1 MQKGRIKIKRNEED
15 NGMIILQKKLKLS
28 ERISRLTNKNYTQRK
43 SYIESNS
50 SFQKEKNSSQLIT
63 TNKSKALNET
73 NHNLYIIPSP
83 SIDFIENSCEI
94 YSKTLPNDLNDS
106 VNDSKKK
113 ILFQKSNTINDVS
126 LKQKNSSVE
135 CAHNRIYVHKKL
147 QKLNTFTNNIH
158 HNFQTCKNQNN
169 KELNYDNTFCKSNKN
184 QEHNSKLVVFKNKP
198 KYFKKK
204 QLTEIENI
212 SNGMSDKMKDI
223 KYFESPITKKKG
235 SYFKIDIND
244 SGSNNSN
251 SEEKSSNEN
260 DEYDIENKFEDEID
274 NGFEYRLD
282 NLKDYI
288 NIYSINNN
296 NDKKDD
302 KDYNECEYNNNNT
315 SEKEEEKKIL
325 VEKKDKNLFIDTN
338 KINNINQ
345 NKIED
350 KRNTI
355 NINKNIIINKK
366 IILIPEEKNKYNKNK
381 NKSNNWSKTSY
392 GFFNT
397 YKKAINSSNY
407 EDNLINKTN
416 ENHKKNVN
424 RNATRTDDN
433 LPHSK
438 TNQAIFNFVY
448 QKKSFVS
455 PTPRNSSNFA
465 AGKTRNKINFDLQ
478 KNNTITPDKSEE
490 INKMFSTEQNFY
502 ESKKNSFINLNEHLS
517 NQQFNTIATES
528 NITNSNSLSKKRKS
542 KNIYNK
548 LNISKQ
554 NKDNKNIT
562 INKNNDK
569 SKNKENK
576 NILIIEN
583 KAAYLSI
590 LEKAKYLELQLK
602 LIVTKITKYQNC
614 DKECSE
620 LIRFYFEN
628 NYYQEKL
635 KVIKNIKNKDNIK
648 NYTKMEIIYLFIC
661 YDILC
666 SKKFNKAC
674 IILKSIFNLLY
685 DNFIVL
691 LVLII
696 KNNRNEDKII
706 MKYLK
711 KVIDEYEKYKK
722 VSIKNIDE
730 TKVVETIGNNSNE
743 IINYYKMLIDSLYKK
758 YYNEKDSSVK
768 FPDCIK
774 NMDIEKIESTK
785 IKNIISSFF
794 YETYLKADNYDF
806 IEYKYFFYL
815 FLSHRNN
822 EINFKSKT
830 SKIKKQKIIK
840 DKNLLKNFILPEIKS
855 NYKYTLILD
864 LDETLIYLQNKE
876 SFKLGIKSII
886 LRPYLQEFLYDM
898 KSIYELIIFS
908 ENSEEYVQPI
918 IDIIQKKENYFDYV
932 ICKPFIS
939 YDINGHE
946 IKDISLLGRDLKNV
960 IVIDNIKQYYRNKE
974 NLICIKSFFGDI
986 NNDKRTLKLLGNV
999 LKEIKLDSEKT
1010 GDIRTSISQLK
1021 YKLYPKVINTLD

>member
-1 MQKGRIKIKRNEED
+1 MKKARIKIKRNEED
-15 NGMIILQKKLKLS
+15 NGMIILQKKLNLS
-28 ERISRLTNKNYTQRK
+28 ERISQITNKNYTQK
-43 SYIESNS
+43 KLYIESNS
-50 SFQKEKNSSQLIT
+50 SFQNEKKSSQYIPS
-63 TNKSKALNET
+63 NKDKALNDT
-73 NHNLYIIPSP
+73 NKDLYIFPSP

-106 VNDSKKK
+106 NNNSKKK
-113 ILFQKSNTINDVS
+113 ILFPKSNTINDVS

-135 CAHNRIYVHKKL
+135 TAHKRIYVHKKL

-158 HNFQTCKNQNN
+158 HNFQICKKQNS
-169 KELNYDNTFCKSNKN
+169 KDLNYDNTFYQSSNNKD
-184 QEHNSKLVVFKNKP
+184 HYSKLVVFKNKP

-235 SYFKIDIND
+235 SYFKIAIND
-244 SGSNNSN
+244 SGNKNSE
-251 SEEKSSNEN
+251 SEEKISKEN

-274 NGFEYRLD
+274 NGLEYRLD

-296 NDKKDD
+296 SDKKDE
-302 KDYNECEYNNNNT
+302 KDFNVYEYNNNNT
-315 SEKEEEKKIL
+315 SEKEEENKIL
-325 VEKKDKNLFIDTN
+325 VQKNDKNLFINNN
-338 KINNINQ
+338 KIDNLNQ
-345 NKIED
+345 DKIDD

-366 IILIPEEKNKYNKNK
+366 IILIPEEKNIYNKNK
-381 NKSNNWSKTSY
+381 SHNWSKTSY

-397 YKKAINSSNY
+397 YKKEINIPSSKY
-407 EDNLINKTN
+407 EDNYINKNN

-424 RNATRTDDN
+424 RNAIRNDDN

-438 TNQAIFNFVY
+438 TNQEIYNFVY
-448 QKKSFVS
+448 QKKNFTS
-455 PTPRNSSNFA
+455 PTPKNSSNFV
-465 AGKTRNKINFDLQ
+465 GSKTRNIFNLDLK
-478 KNNTITPDKSEE
+478 KNNTITTEKSEE
-490 INKMFSTEQNFY
+490 INKMFITEHNFY
-502 ESKKNSFINLNEHLS
+502 EPKKKSIISLKDHLP
-517 NQQFNTIATES
+517 NQQFNTIVTEN
-528 NITNSNSLSKKRKS
+528 NIANNHIISKKRIAN
-542 KNIYNK
+542 NIYNK

-554 NKDNKNIT
+554 NQDNKNFT
-562 INKNNDK
+562 LNKNNDK
-569 SKNKENK
+569 NKNKESQ

-583 KAAYLSI
+583 KAANLSI
-590 LEKAKYLELQLK
+590 LEKVKYLELQLK
-602 LIVTKITKYQNC
+602 LIVTKITKYQVC
-614 DKECSE
+614 EKECSE

-628 NYYQEKL
+628 NYYQEKIQI
-635 KVIKNIKNKDNIK
+635 IKNTKNKDDIK
-648 NYTKMEIIYLFIC
+648 TYTKLEIIYLFIC

-711 KVIDEYEKYKK
+711 KVIDEYEKNKK
-722 VSIKNIDE
+722 IRIKNLDE
-730 TKVVETIGNNSNE
+730 TKIVEIIGNNSNE

-758 YYNEKDSSVK
+758 YYNEKDNSVK

-774 NMDIEKIESTK
+774 NMDIDKIESTK
-785 IKNIISSFF
+785 IKNVISSFF
-794 YETYLKADNYDF
+794 YETYIKAANYDF

-815 FLSHRNN
+815 LLSHKNN
-822 EINFKSKT
+822 EINLKPKI
-830 SKIKKQKIIK
+830 SKIKKQKINK
-840 DKNLLKNFILPEIKS
+840 DINQLKNYILPEIKN
-855 NYKYTLILD
+855 NYKNSLILD
-864 LDETLIYLQNKE
+864 LDETLIYFQNKE
-876 SFKLGIKSII
+876 SFKIDIKSII
-886 LRPYLQEFLYDM
+886 LRPYLHEFLHDM

-908 ENSEEYVQPI
+908 ENTQEYVLPI
-918 IDIIQKKENYFDYV
+918 IDLIQKKEKYFDYV

-939 YDINGHE
+939 YDSDGHE
-946 IKDISLLGRDLKNV
+946 IKDISLLGRDLKNI
-960 IVIDNIKQYYRNKE
+960 IVIDNIKQYYRSKE

-986 NNDKRTLKLLGNV
+986 NNDKKTLKLLGSV
-999 LKEIKLDSEKT
+999 LKEIKIDSEKT

>member
-1 MQKGRIKIKRNEED
+1 MKKARIKIKRNEED
-15 NGMIILQKKLKLS
+15 NGMIILQKKLNLS
-28 ERISRLTNKNYTQRK
+28 ERISQITNKNYTQK
-43 SYIESNS
+43 KLYIESNS
-50 SFQKEKNSSQLIT
+50 SFQNEKKSSQYIPS
-63 TNKSKALNET
+63 NKDKALNDT
-73 NHNLYIIPSP
+73 NKDLYIFPSP

-106 VNDSKKK
+106 NNNSKKK
-113 ILFQKSNTINDVS
+113 ILFPKSNTINDVS

-135 CAHNRIYVHKKL
+135 TAHKRIYVHKKL
-147 QKLNTFTNNIH
+147 QKLNTFTNNIR
-158 HNFQTCKNQNN
+158 HNFQICKKQNS
-169 KELNYDNTFCKSNKN
+169 KDLNYDNTFYQSSNNK
-184 QEHNSKLVVFKNKP
+184 HHYSKLVVFKNKP

-235 SYFKIDIND
+235 SYFKIAIND
-244 SGSNNSN
+244 SGNKNSE
-251 SEEKSSNEN
+251 SEEKISKEN

-274 NGFEYRLD
+274 NGLEYRLD

-296 NDKKDD
+296 SDKKDE
-302 KDYNECEYNNNNT
+302 KDFNVYEYNNNNT
-315 SEKEEEKKIL
+315 SEKEEENKIL
-325 VEKKDKNLFIDTN
+325 VQKNDKNLFINNN
-338 KINNINQ
+338 KIDNLNQ
-345 NKIED
+345 DKIDD

-366 IILIPEEKNKYNKNK
+366 IILIPEEKNIYNKNK
-381 NKSNNWSKTSY
+381 IHNWSKTSY

-397 YKKAINSSNY
+397 YKKEINIPSSKY
-407 EDNLINKTN
+407 EDNYINKNN

-424 RNATRTDDN
+424 RNAIRNDDN
-433 LPHSK
+433 FPHSK
-438 TNQAIFNFVY
+438 TNQEIYNFVY
-448 QKKSFVS
+448 QKKNFTS
-455 PTPRNSSNFA
+455 PTPKNSSNFV
-465 AGKTRNKINFDLQ
+465 GSKTRNIFNLDLK
-478 KNNTITPDKSEE
+478 KNNTITTEKSEE
-490 INKMFSTEQNFY
+490 INKMFITEHNFY
-502 ESKKNSFINLNEHLS
+502 EPKKKSIINLKDHLP
-517 NQQFNTIATES
+517 NQQFNTIVTEN
-528 NITNSNSLSKKRKS
+528 NIANNHIISKKRIAN
-542 KNIYNK
+542 NIYNK

-554 NKDNKNIT
+554 NQDNKNFT
-562 INKNNDK
+562 LNKNNDK
-569 SKNKENK
+569 NKNKESQ

-583 KAAYLSI
+583 KAANLSI
-590 LEKAKYLELQLK
+590 LEKVKYLELQLK
-602 LIVTKITKYQNC
+602 LIVTKITKYQVC
-614 DKECSE
+614 EKECSE
-620 LIRFYFEN
+620 LIKFYFEN
-628 NYYQEKL
+628 NYYQEKIQI
-635 KVIKNIKNKDNIK
+635 IKNTKNKDDIK
-648 NYTKMEIIYLFIC
+648 TYTKLEIIYLFIC

-711 KVIDEYEKYKK
+711 KVIDEYEKNKK
-722 VSIKNIDE
+722 IRIKNLDE
-730 TKVVETIGNNSNE
+730 TKIVEIIGNNSNE

-758 YYNEKDSSVK
+758 YYNEKDNSVK

-774 NMDIEKIESTK
+774 NMDIDKIESTK
-785 IKNIISSFF
+785 IKNVISSFF
-794 YETYLKADNYDF
+794 YETYIKAANYDF

-815 FLSHRNN
+815 LLSHKNN
-822 EINFKSKT
+822 EINLKPKI
-830 SKIKKQKIIK
+830 SKIKKQKINK
-840 DKNLLKNFILPEIKS
+840 DINQLKNYILPEIKN
-855 NYKYTLILD
+855 NYKNSLILD

-876 SFKLGIKSII
+876 SFKIDIKSII
-886 LRPYLQEFLYDM
+886 LRPYLHEFLHDM

-908 ENSEEYVQPI
+908 ENTQEYVQPI
-918 IDIIQKKENYFDYV
+918 IDLIQKKEKYFDYV

-939 YDINGHE
+939 YDSDGHE
-946 IKDISLLGRDLKNV
+946 IKDISLLGRDLKNI
-960 IVIDNIKQYYRNKE
+960 IVIDNIKQYYRSKE

-986 NNDKRTLKLLGNV
+986 NNDKKTLKLLGSV
-999 LKEIKLDSEKT
+999 LKEIKIDSEKT

>member
-1 MQKGRIKIKRNEED
+1 MKKARIKIKRSEED
-15 NGMIILQKKLKLS
+15 NGMIILQKKLRLS
-28 ERISRLTNKNYTQRK
+28 ERISRITNKNYTQK
-43 SYIESNS
+43 KLYIESNS
-50 SFQKEKNSSQLIT
+50 SFQKEKNSSQYIP
-63 TNKSKALNET
+63 TNKDKILNDT
-73 NHNLYIIPSP
+73 NQDLYIIPSP

-94 YSKTLPNDLNDS
+94 YSKTLPNDLNDCI
-106 VNDSKKK
+106 NNSKKK

-135 CAHNRIYVHKKL
+135 TAHNRIYVHKKL

-158 HNFQTCKNQNN
+158 HNFQTCKKQNSKN
-169 KELNYDNTFCKSNKN
+169 LNYDNTFCQSNENKD
-184 QEHNSKLVVFKNKP
+184 HYSKLVVSKNKP

-235 SYFKIDIND
+235 SYFKIAIND
-244 SGSNNSN
+244 SINKN
-251 SEEKSSNEN
+251 SESEGKSSNEI

-274 NGFEYRLD
+274 NGLEYRLD

-296 NDKKDD
+296 SDKKEE
-302 KDYNECEYNNNNT
+302 KDFNVYEYNNNNV
-315 SEKEEEKKIL
+315 SEKEEENKIS
-325 VEKKDKNLFIDTN
+325 VQKNNKNLFINTN
-338 KINNINQ
+338 KIDNLNQ
-345 NKIED
+345 DKIED

-366 IILIPEEKNKYNKNK
+366 IILIPEEKNIYKKNR

-397 YKKAINSSNY
+397 YKNAINIPCSNC
-407 EDNLINKTN
+407 EDNYINKNN

-424 RNATRTDDN
+424 RNAIRNDDN
-433 LPHSK
+433 LHHSK
-438 TNQAIFNFVY
+438 TNQEIYNFVY
-448 QKKSFVS
+448 QKKNFSS
-455 PTPRNSSNFA
+455 PTPKNSSNFV
-465 AGKTRNKINFDLQ
+465 GKTRNIFNFDLK
-478 KNNTITPDKSEE
+478 KNNTITNDKSED
-490 INKMFSTEQNFY
+490 INKMFITEHNFY
-502 ESKKNSFINLNEHLS
+502 EPKKKSIINLKEHLP
-517 NQQFNTIATES
+517 NQQFNTILTEN
-528 NITNSNSLSKKRKS
+528 NITNKKRIS
-542 KNIYNK
+542 NNIYNK

-554 NKDNKNIT
+554 NQDKKNLT
-562 INKNNDK
+562 LNNHNDIN
-569 SKNKENK
+569 KNKENK

-583 KAAYLSI
+583 KETNLSI
-590 LEKAKYLELQLK
+590 FAKVKYLELQLK
-602 LIVTKITKYQNC
+602 LIITKITKYQIC
-614 DKECSE
+614 ERECSE

-628 NYYQEKL
+628 NYYQEKIQI
-635 KVIKNIKNKDNIK
+635 IKNTKNKDDIK
-648 NYTKMEIIYLFIC
+648 VYTKLEIIYLFIC
-661 YDILC
+661 YDIIC

-711 KVIDEYEKYKK
+711 KVIDEYEKNKK
-722 VSIKNIDE
+722 LSIKNLDE
-730 TKVVETIGNNSNE
+730 TKIVEIIGNNSNE
-743 IINYYKMLIDSLYKK
+743 IINYYKMLIDSLYRN
-758 YYNEKDSSVK
+758 YYNEKDNSVK

-774 NMDIEKIESTK
+774 NMDIDKIESTK
-785 IKNIISSFF
+785 IKNVISSFF
-794 YETYLKADNYDF
+794 YETYIKAANYDF

-815 FLSHRNN
+815 FLSNKNN
-822 EINFKSKT
+822 DINLKPKI
-830 SKIKKQKIIK
+830 SKIKKQKINK
-840 DKNLLKNFILPEIKS
+840 DKNLLKNYILPEIKN
-855 NYKYTLILD
+855 NYKNTLILD

-876 SFKLGIKSII
+876 SFKIGIKSII
-886 LRPYLQEFLYDM
+886 LRPYLHEFLHDM

-908 ENSEEYVQPI
+908 ENTQEYVLPI
-918 IDIIQKKENYFDYV
+918 IELIQKKEKYFDYV

-939 YDINGHE
+939 YDSNGHE

-986 NNDKRTLKLLGNV
+986 NNDKKTLKLLGNV
-999 LKEIKLDSEKT
+999 LKEIKIDSEKT

-1021 YKLYPKVINTLD
+1021 YKLYPKVINYLD